1 YKSDLWGSMGLHLV
15 WNFLVYS
22 LLLFNKNKV

>member
-15 WNFLVYS
+15 WNLLVYS

>member
-15 WNFLVYS
+15 WNLSVYVLFFL
-22 LLLFNKNKV
+22 

>member
-1 YKSDLWGSMGLHLV
+1 RYKSDLWGSMGLHLV

-22 LLLFNKNKV
+22 LLLF